1 MPTLLQFYLS
11 FCAIITSA
19 LTVYCSCF
27 IADSNSFVHFFLFFF
42 RSFFQIVTPEQ
53 VSNLEGKVAQCE
65 AALATCRLN
74 RKNASASAKE
84 SAIRVKA
91 IEIEVLKNNPIENIF
106 ISSSPFFDIY
116 SLLSCWDFL
125 NLFLIW
131 FLSYM
136 IILTQLEKLDLE
148 INRMNG
154 QVAILILRLEVL
166 QKDVKLSPAEIK
178 DMEVLEVRT
187 YVMWN
192 VFERPV
198 LSISKKQIFQ
208 WWHFSN

>member
-1 MPTLLQFYLS
+1 
-11 FCAIITSA
+11 
-19 LTVYCSCF
+19 
-27 IADSNSFVHFFLFFF
+27 
-42 RSFFQIVTPEQ
+42 
-53 VSNLEGKVAQCE
+53 
-65 AALATCRLN
+65 
-74 RKNASASAKE
+74 
-84 SAIRVKA
+84 
-91 IEIEVLKNNPIENIF
+91 
-106 ISSSPFFDIY
+106 
-116 SLLSCWDFL
+116 
-125 NLFLIW
+125 
-131 FLSYM
+131 M

-208 WWHFSN
+208 W